1 MHIEIMGVPID
12 FGSGRRGVDM
22 GPSAIRYAGLQAG
35 LEALGH
41 TVEDRGNVQVPPSET
56 CESGDPRLRYLDA
69 IVAVEQ
75 RTAEQ
80 VASIVTAGHMPVVL
94 GGDHSIALGS
104 VAGAARDRTLG
115 VIWLDAHGDFNTA
128 DTTPSGNIHG
138 MPLAAL
144 CGYGDERLVGLG
156 GSAGTGPRVSPQ
168 NVAVVGVR
176 DLDLEERDLMREAGV
191 TVYSMEAVDRYGI
204 GEVMRRAIDIASR
217 GTQGIYVSLDLDVL
231 DPMYAPG
238 VGTPVTGGLTY
249 REAHL
254 AAEMLAETGQVVGLD
269 LVEVNPILDQRNTTG
284 ALAVELAL
292 SALGKRVWG
301 QT

>member
-1 MHIEIMGVPID
+1 MHIEIVGVPID

-56 CESGDPRLRYLDA
+56 CAEGDPRLRYLDA
-69 IVAVEQ
+69 IVQVEQ

-80 VASIVTAGHMPVVL
+80 VADIVAAGHMPVVL

-104 VAGAARDRTLG
+104 IAGAARNRALG
-115 VIWLDAHGDFNTA
+115 VIWLDAHGDFNT
-128 DTTPSGNIHG
+128 DRTTPSGNIHG

-144 CGYGDERLVGLG
+144 CGYGDERLVSLG
-156 GSAGTGPRVSPQ
+156 GATGAGPSVSPQ

-176 DLDLEERDLMREAGV
+176 DLDPDERDLMREAGV

-217 GTQGIYVSLDLDVL
+217 GTEGIYVSLDMDVL
-231 DPMYAPG
+231 DPMHAPG
-238 VGTPVTGGLTY
+238 VGTPVRGGLTY

-284 ALAVELAL
+284 GLAVELAL

-301 QT
+301 HG

>member
-1 MHIEIMGVPID
+1 MV
-12 FGSGRRGVDM
+12 
-22 GPSAIRYAGLQAG
+22 
-35 LEALGH
+35 
-41 TVEDRGNVQVPPSET
+41 DRGNVPVPPSET
-56 CESGDPRLRYLDA
+56 CPEGDTRLKYLDA
-69 IVAVEQ
+69 IVQVVQGIAD
-75 RTAEQ
+75 Q
-80 VASIVTAGHMPVVL
+80 VATAAAAGQVGVVL

-104 VAGAARDRTLG
+104 VAGAARERTLG
-115 VIWLDAHGDFNTA
+115 LIWLDAHGDFNTA

-144 CGYGDERLVGLG
+144 CGYGDERLVSLG
-156 GSAGTGPRVSPQ
+156 GWAEAGPKVSPQ

-176 DLDLEERDLMREAGV
+176 DLDAEERDLMRQAGV

-204 GEVMRRAIDIASR
+204 GEVMRRAIDIAVR
-217 GTQGIYVSLDLDVL
+217 GTDGIYVSLDLDVI

-238 VGTPVTGGLTY
+238 VGTPVRGGLSY

-269 LVEVNPILDQRNTTG
+269 VVEVNPILDRQNAT
-284 ALAVELAL
+284 AELAVELAL

-301 QT
+301 QV